1 MPFLS
6 YKKLSDIEN
15 TPQVSTGSCASLVMY
30 FTRVGPASLWKEG
43 DAVKGNKTIKRGTAI
58 ATFVAGKYPNNP
70 HDNHAALYVSQNAT
84 GVEVLDQWDSK
95 KTITKRTMKFLGK
108 NKDGTYVDPSNNG
121 DAMSII
127 EH

>member
-30 FTRVGPASLWKEG
+30 FTRVGVAALWKEG
-43 DAVKGNKTIKRGTAI
+43 DHVRDNKTIKRGTAI
-58 ATFVAGKYPNNP
+58 ATFVDGKYPNNE
-70 HDNHAALYVSQNAT
+70 HDNHAALYVSQDA
-84 GVEVLDQWDSK
+84 GGIQVLDQWSSK
-95 KTITKRTMKFLGK
+95 KTITTRTMSFQGK
-108 NKDGTYVDPSNNG
+108 AKDGTYIDPSNNG